1 VNRNLT
7 INLPEELID
16 KLRIRAAVRKES
28 MTALVKQAIEKVVA
42 DDGGEDEAKARRKR
56 MAERMRNAPD
66 LGLNGKIPWTRSELY
81 ER

>member
-1 VNRNLT
+1 MNRNLT

-28 MTALVKQAIEKVVA
+28 MTALVRQAIERVVA
-42 DDGGEDEAKARRKR
+42 DDDERLARHRR
-56 MAERMRNAPD
+56 MQERMRNAPD
-66 LGLNGKIPWTRSELY
+66 LGLHGRIPWKRDDLY